1 MSAKSNWIIV
11 GLISSAMGV
20 ISGGLTAQRLL
31 KNPLDRLNLTTPVF
45 VLDRARLIQGLPP
58 NASPEQMAR
67 TVAEWKALAKKLSA
81 EGYLVL
87 DASAI
92 IEAPED
98 VYVKPLGP

>member
-1 MSAKSNWIIV
+1 MSANANWIIIA
-11 GLISSAMGV
+11 LISTVMGA
-20 ISGGLTAQRLL
+20 ISGGLTAQLLL
-31 KNPLDRLNLTTPVF
+31 KTPLQRLSLNTPVF

-67 TVAEWKALAKKLSA
+67 TVADWKSLAAKLSA

-98 VYVKPLGP
+98 VYVKPLGH